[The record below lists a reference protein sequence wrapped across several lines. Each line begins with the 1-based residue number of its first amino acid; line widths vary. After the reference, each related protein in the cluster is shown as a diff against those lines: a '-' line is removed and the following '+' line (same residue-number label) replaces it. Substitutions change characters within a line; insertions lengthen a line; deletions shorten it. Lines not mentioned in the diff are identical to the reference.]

1 MRNSD
6 GKITKVAIVTDPHSW
21 TRHRFVCH
29 QRRFLWRLHGSTPDV
44 NMRRSFFQSV
54 LPFKPEAVLFLGD
67 YFDGGPFP
75 PEEEWYES
83 LSRFKHVF
91 GLNSQGNVKDI
102 PTFYIP
108 GNPMMESSKGI
119 GIRDAKSNP
128 NVLLTHIP
136 LYRPD
141 QTPCGPHR
149 ASSVINQRLWR
160 HFQDQ
165 EVNVSELHHYGII
178 KEVIRVDQT
187 CKLKLSSVVF
197 YSCESSISTLVL
209 SGHDHD
215 QCTLTHKSEAGF
227 VTEHTLGTVSWYL
240 SLLVLTILALLLW
253 PNHGISFLN
262 NAAECVSGVM
272 KLSFL
277 SGVTKEKNEDENYE
291 YEMVWDAEW
300 SMHLVKKVLQAPVKR
315 QSDKALLERG
325 NAVMRSAARK
335 NASEEIQ
342 VVRDSNV
349 GVGVSDPVMRS
360 ASKSRTKLVI
370 QRVIRTIMMS
380 IVIAAF
386 NVPIYMMLF
395 FKDWIEK
402 K

>member
-1 MRNSD
+1 
-6 GKITKVAIVTDPHSW
+6 
-21 TRHRFVCH
+21 
-29 QRRFLWRLHGSTPDV
+29 
-44 NMRRSFFQSV
+44 
-54 LPFKPEAVLFLGD
+54 
-67 YFDGGPFP
+67 
-75 PEEEWYES
+75 
-83 LSRFKHVF
+83 
-91 GLNSQGNVKDI
+91 
-102 PTFYIP
+102 
-108 GNPMMESSKGI
+108 
-119 GIRDAKSNP
+119 
-128 NVLLTHIP
+128 
-136 LYRPD
+136 
-141 QTPCGPHR
+141 
-149 ASSVINQRLWR
+149 
-160 HFQDQ
+160 
-165 EVNVSELHHYGII
+165 
-178 KEVIRVDQT
+178 
-187 CKLKLSSVVF
+187 
-197 YSCESSISTLVL
+197 
-209 SGHDHD
+209 
-215 QCTLTHKSEAGF
+215 
-227 VTEHTLGTVSWYL
+227 
-240 SLLVLTILALLLW
+240 
-253 PNHGISFLN
+253 
-262 NAAECVSGVM
+262 M